1 MNYIDN
7 YNSPIGP
14 ITIASDGTQLV
25 GLWFDGQKHDRD
37 TLKDDLYMNKSLPIF
52 DQTKL
57 WLDIYFSGQAPDFT
71 PSIKLT
77 GSPFKQ
83 LIASIMLSIP
93 FGQIATYGQIA
104 KEAARLTNKLHIA
117 AQAVGGAVGHNS
129 ISIIVPCH
137 RVVAASGS
145 LTGYAG
151 GIDKKIWLLKN
162 EHIDF
167 NKINLFVP

>member
-77 GSPFKQ
+77 GSSFKQ

-151 GIDKKIWLLKN
+151 GIDKKIWLLEN